1 MSVKVW
7 TIRRRFRRRMRVAL
21 LLCVVGA
28 VVIAWSAKYGDLRVG
43 SPGPLL
49 PRAVPVLGML
59 VFCLGLLVSGTGRC
73 PRCLSVVHPFIVFC
87 RRCPACGIGLDERCS

>member
-1 MSVKVW
+1 
-7 TIRRRFRRRMRVAL
+7 MRVAL

-28 VVIAWSAKYGDLRVG
+28 VVTAWSVKYGDLHVD

-49 PRAVPVLGML
+49 PRVLPVLGMI
-59 VFCLGLLVSGTGRC
+59 VFCLGLVVSGTGRC
-73 PRCLSVVHPFIVFC
+73 PRCLSVVNPLIVFY